1 MEILHTKNIFNV
13 FLNLQLRQLSR
24 DYGSDNEDGNDNT
37 DGDNDDGDDDR
48 DDHLTI
54 GDRW

>member
-1 MEILHTKNIFNV
+1 MLTRI
-13 FLNLQLRQLSR
+13 QLSR
-24 DYGSDNEDGNDNT
+24 DHGSDNEDGNDNT

-54 GDRW
+54 GDRR